1 MDPEGVELNDIEIS
15 QTEKGTILFHLSVES
30 KIQKINKDRN
40 RVIHAAC
47 QIYLNETGRKSL
59 LCSITAG
66 MQTDLRH
73 TAKRLV
79 L

>member
-47 QIYLNETGRKSL
+47 QIYLNEYGKL
-59 LCSITAG
+59 KKEFAN
-66 MQTDLRH
+66 
-73 TAKRLV
+73 TAKIKQRIRV
-79 L
+79 FYSI